1 MGPPGTSVNPTDQLV
16 FLLGLGV
23 FLLCG
28 AGIMVINSWT
38 KTRNRR
44 YYAQMT
50 KMLWKFIPQE
60 SRELQRRSLIWNWR
74 KLIVAGMA
82 ICSLA
87 TSGTVKRIGWKIVL
101 KHGGVGFGAWV
112 VGLLIFWYAYLSKDS
127 TDAETGKDIDTLRQE
142 KASNDTPANDG
153 KESWAQRFKED
164 ANMERQKGSDSKDAR
179 LPVTVVTGFL
189 GSGKTTLVKHIL
201 GNTRGFKILVIE
213 NEIGNEGIDHELL
226 LQQVDSEEII
236 LMENGCVCCTVR
248 KDLIQTFHRMFENEA
263 FGKLDWVVIETT
275 GLADPA
281 PMVQSFYAD
290 IKCRER
296 LRLDGVL
303 AVVDTKH
310 LPQHLLREE
319 RMRSEGKGD
328 EKTAGLHGGP
338 LEARLQIVLADVVLL
353 NKTDLVTPEEEAE
366 VAKAVKKIN
375 SQATILRSSPL
386 ERPSIEQ
393 VLNIKAFDVAK
404 LPKMTATDDTS
415 EDDVKPIVIPRD
427 QAGNAVKKKSVF
439 NFSKSR
445 AKREKERQRRGI
457 AAAGEGGS
465 GGTKMRVSKVV
476 KGVSTLSLT
485 CTERL
490 SLLAFN
496 AWIFDFLQ
504 KKGQDV
510 YRLKGILAFAGYDEV
525 FIAHGV
531 HMVFDGEKSTSRWSD
546 KAKDTANDE
555 KWGEEVVSRLVLI
568 GNDMDHEAITDQWFK
583 CRDSVAKD
591 FTKED
596 D

>member
-1 MGPPGTSVNPTDQLV
+1 MGATGANVDPTDQLV
-16 FLLGLGV
+16 FILGLGA
-23 FLLCG
+23 FLLSG
-28 AGIMVINSWT
+28 VGIMLINNLT

-50 KMLWKFIPQE
+50 KALWKFIPRE
-60 SRELQRRSLIWNWR
+60 SRELQRMSLIWNWR

-87 TSGTVKRIGWKIVL
+87 TAGTVKRIGWKIVL
-101 KHGGVGFGAWV
+101 KHGSVGFGVWV
-112 VGLLIFWYAYLSKDS
+112 VGLLIFWYAYLSTASADEEGDDDKDK
-127 TDAETGKDIDTLRQE
+127 ALRNIETNSGDGGWTRRLKESKSKGKDGLD
-142 KASNDTPANDG
+142 DG
-153 KESWAQRFKED
+153 KD
-164 ANMERQKGSDSKDAR
+164 GR

-201 GNTRGFKILVIE
+201 GNTKGFKILVIE

-236 LMENGCVCCTVR
+236 LMENGCICCTVR

-263 FGKLDWVVIETT
+263 FGKLDWIVIETT

-290 IKCRER
+290 SKCRER

-310 LPQHLLREE
+310 LPQHLLKEE
-319 RMRSEGKGD
+319 QMKKENKGE
-328 EKTAGLHGGP
+328 EKSAGLHGGP
-338 LEARLQIVLADVVLL
+338 MEARLQIVLADVVML
-353 NKTDLVTPEEEAE
+353 NKTDLVSPEEEAD
-366 VAKAVKKIN
+366 VAKAVRKIN
-375 SQATILRSSPL
+375 SQATVLRSSL
-386 ERPSIEQ
+386 SERPSIEQ
-393 VLNIKAFDVAK
+393 LLNIKAFDVAR
-404 LPKMTATDDTS
+404 LPAITAIDGES
-415 EDDVKPIVIPRD
+415 ESDVKPIVIPRD
-427 QAGNAVKKKSVF
+427 ESGNIIKKKKPVI
-439 NFSKSR
+439 NFSKSKE
-445 AKREKERQRRGI
+445 KREKERQRRGI
-457 AAAGEGGS
+457 AAAGA
-465 GGTKMRVSKVV
+465 GTGTNTSLRVSKVV

-485 CTERL
+485 CAERL

-504 KKGQDV
+504 KKGPDV

-525 FIAHGV
+525 FVAHGV
-531 HMVFDGEKSTSRWSD
+531 HMVFDGEKSASQKWSD
-546 KAKDTANDE
+546 KVKGDN
-555 KWGEEVVSRLVLI
+555 EVISRLVLI

-583 CRDSVAKD
+583 CRNSVAKD

-596 D
+596 DDK